1 MCKVMDRVMV
11 GEGQSYP
18 ASCVNCHKTQT
29 IYEKSIG
36 GLRDLRSCKWGWIYF
51 IIQISVTIT
60 DTVAH
65 NYNTKFIEISIDH
78 LHIYKV
84 FMAWQIDLQRC
95 MCIHCNRTHTFF
107 RMDRQFLVIGKFRIH
122 TCVCVC
128 MYIHTFWKLEKRKSL
143 LIKLPCYFNIMLL
156 IGWIMYYESAL
167 KMLKC
172 WIPILGSYGHVL
184 QCILSKIDFQKSSE
198 TERSHLFWF
207 HNIYI
212 VTPTYFYIN

>member
-1 MCKVMDRVMV
+1 MYYHVHVLCSIVRFCFFTLKYLCVCVYTLCVAGAYMCKVMDRVMV

-143 LIKLPCYFNIMLL
+143 LNYHVIL
-156 IGWIMYYESAL
+156 I
-167 KMLKC
+167 
-172 WIPILGSYGHVL
+172 
-184 QCILSKIDFQKSSE
+184 
-198 TERSHLFWF
+198 
-207 HNIYI
+207 
-212 VTPTYFYIN
+212 